1 MQSTP
6 LVLTAAGALFLGERV
21 GWRRW
26 LATLVGLG
34 GVLLIIKPGSASFTS
49 ATLLAVL
56 TVFTAVLRDVSTKR
70 VPLEVPAL
78 LLTLVST
85 VSILFVG
92 LGLSAVETWVWPSH
106 AAWARLVASSLLL
119 TAALYFSVTAMRL
132 GELGVITP
140 FRFSSVLWGLL
151 AGYLVWGELPDRW
164 SLVGMVIVVTA
175 GLYTFYRERKLRRL
189 ATQLK
194 S

>member
-1 MQSTP
+1 
-6 LVLTAAGALFLGERV
+6 
-21 GWRRW
+21 
-26 LATLVGLG
+26 
-34 GVLLIIKPGSASFTS
+34 
-49 ATLLAVL
+49 
-56 TVFTAVLRDVSTKR
+56 
-70 VPLEVPAL
+70 
-78 LLTLVST
+78 
-85 VSILFVG
+85 
-92 LGLSAVETWVWPSH
+92 
-106 AAWARLVASSLLL
+106 
-119 TAALYFSVTAMRL
+119 MRL

-189 ATQLK
+189 ATQRK